1 MKKVLAQLSNYGMVI
16 LLHGL
21 SLIFL
26 SFILTTA
33 YYLVLNGSAC
43 PLTKELCGLYPTE
56 SIIGK
61 NIFIILVPEV
71 LSMEKPFY

>member
-56 SIIGK
+56 SIIG
-61 NIFIILVPEV
+61 IILVPEV
-71 LSMEKPFY
+71 LSKEKPFY